1 MKTPLRIFF
10 IFLFF
15 IGFNPFSSQAIIRS
29 KLGTPQSITVSPPL
43 IIKERPKSLKQTIN
57 NYLLKKISSSKIDTD
72 KKSKS
77 TRVLNI
83 VLITFFSLATIYL
96 LQGTF
101 WLTVVAL
108 LVLSIF
114 QFRKWKRNR
123 PPQPPIVTKGNQYGK
138 KSLRAFLIGLS
149 SHVLGFLTLILA
161 IASEGAAFSIIL
173 FLGFALLGTIFLSLA
188 LARAIKSLRLR
199 EEDNTTSII
208 VLVLSILLLL
218 PILTSLLAGLL
229 LGG

>member
-10 IFLFF
+10 CFLFF

-29 KLGTPQSITVSPPL
+29 KLRVPPSNMVSSPP
-43 IIKERPKSLKQTIN
+43 IIKEKSKSIKQRIAH
-57 NYLLKKISSSKIDTD
+57 YLLKKISSSSIDTE
-72 KKSKS
+72 KKTNS

-108 LVLSIF
+108 LVLAIF
-114 QFRKWKRNR
+114 KFRKWKKNR

-138 KSLRAFLIGLS
+138 KSLKAFLIGLS
-149 SHVLGFLTLILA
+149 SFVLGFFSIILA
-161 IASEGAAFSIIL
+161 IVSEGAAFSVVL
-173 FLGFALLGTIFLSLA
+173 LLAFALLGVIFLSIA
-188 LARAIKSLRLR
+188 IARAIKSLKLK
-199 EEDNTTSII
+199 EENNTTSIV

>member
-29 KLGTPQSITVSPPL
+29 KLSVSQSNEVSPPP
-43 IIKERPKSLKQTIN
+43 IIKEKPKNLKQRIN
-57 NYLLKKISSSKIDTD
+57 NYLLKKMIASSTDTD

-77 TRVLNI
+77 NRVLNI
-83 VLITFFSLATIYL
+83 VLITFFSLAAIYL

-114 QFRKWKRNR
+114 QLRKWKRNR

-149 SHVLGFLTLILA
+149 SLVLGFLTLILA
-161 IASEGAAFSIIL
+161 IASEGAAFSIAFL
-173 FLGFALLGTIFLSLA
+173 FGFALLGVIFLSLA
-188 LARAIKSLRLR
+188 ISRAIKSLKLK

-218 PILTSLLAGLL
+218 PILTSLLFGLL

>member
-10 IFLFF
+10 CFLFF

-29 KLGTPQSITVSPPL
+29 KLRVPPSNMVSSPP
-43 IIKERPKSLKQTIN
+43 IIKEKSKSIKQRIAH
-57 NYLLKKISSSKIDTD
+57 YLLKKISSSSIDTE
-72 KKSKS
+72 KKTNS

-83 VLITFFSLATIYL
+83 VLITFFSLL

-108 LVLSIF
+108 LVLAIF
-114 QFRKWKRNR
+114 KFRKWKKNR

-138 KSLRAFLIGLS
+138 KSLKAFLIGLS
-149 SHVLGFLTLILA
+149 SFVLGFFSIILA
-161 IASEGAAFSIIL
+161 IVSEGAAFSVVL
-173 FLGFALLGTIFLSLA
+173 LLAFALLGVIFLSIA
-188 LARAIKSLRLR
+188 IARAIKSLKLK
-199 EEDNTTSII
+199 EENNTTSIV

>member
-29 KLGTPQSITVSPPL
+29 KLGTPQSTTVFPPP
-43 IIKERPKSLKQTIN
+43 IIKERPKSIKQRIS
-57 NYLLKKISSSKIDTD
+57 NYLLKKISSSKIDTN

-83 VLITFFSLATIYL
+83 VLITLLSLAAIYL

-108 LVLSIF
+108 MVLSIF

-123 PPQPPIVTKGNQYGK
+123 PPQPPIVTKGNYYGK
-138 KSLRAFLIGLS
+138 KSLRSFLIGLS
-149 SHVLGFLTLILA
+149 NIVLGFLTVILA
-161 IASEGAAFSIIL
+161 IASEGAAFTL
-173 FLGFALLGTIFLSLA
+173 VLLLGFTLLGVIFLSLA
-188 LARAIKSLRLR
+188 ISRAIKSLKLR

-218 PILTSLLAGLL
+218 PILTSLLFGLL